1 MKLTRVI
8 TYEGS
13 EAWIESILKE
23 HCSLEAGYTWKVSA
37 SISDGGGG
45 EISEVFRSLEG
56 RDQRVTKTFDGL
68 SDDTLL
74 QWAEDEDHK
83 EVAKAQALR
92 DIFEKTDKELDA
104 IRDSTR
110 AERVAIEDAT
120 FDPAN
125 DCEWCGQTP
134 KEEEWHSPEG
144 CDVKMITKKE
154 AKEAIVSVLDGDPIT
169 KHEHCQC
176 CGNGGC
182 CKCEKP

>member
-8 TYEGS
+8 VYEGS

-45 EISEVFRSLEG
+45 EVSEVFRSIEG
-56 RDQRVTKTFDGL
+56 RDRRATKTFDGL

-83 EVAKAQALR
+83 EVSKAHAL
-92 DIFEKTDKELDA
+92 EA
-104 IRDSTR
+104 
-110 AERVAIEDAT
+110 A
-120 FDPAN
+120 DPAN

-144 CDVKMITKKE
+144 CDVKVITITLTKE
-154 AKEAIVSVLDGDPIT
+154 DAIEASERKADYEERVEPG
-169 KHEHCQC
+169 E
-176 CGNGGC
+176 
-182 CKCEKP
+182 